1 MFQYWHLLTC
11 DFSDDMGMGKTYQTL
26 TFLGGM
32 MRART
37 IRNALIVAP
46 VSVLRSWEKEA
57 NVIVKMC
64 VSNVSIKVVSSDI
77 NKRSRQRLLQSA
89 LEW

>member
-1 MFQYWHLLTC
+1 
-11 DFSDDMGMGKTYQTL
+11 MGMGKTYQTL

-32 MRART
+32 MRARS

-57 NVIVKMC
+57 NAVVKMC
-64 VSNVSIKVVSSDI
+64 VSNVCIKVVSSDI
-77 NKRSRQRLLQSA
+77 ARKTRERMLRSA

>member
-1 MFQYWHLLTC
+1 
-11 DFSDDMGMGKTYQTL
+11 MGMGKTYQTL

-37 IRNALIVAP
+37 IRNTIILAP
-46 VSVLRSWEKEA
+46 LSVLRSWEKEA
-57 NVIVKMC
+57 QNVIKMC
-64 VSNVSIKVVSSDI
+64 VSNVCIKVVSGDI
-77 NKRSRQRLLQSA
+77 KKTSRQRIFRAA